1 MVILVP
7 DDNQC
12 TYWELDD
19 ETADVVCAGHPVL
32 FLLWLCRDC
41 VHGCHSVP
49 WTSAG
54 WGLLDSLKI
63 IFGNLLTVS
72 ASGRNIPVSDN

>member
-1 MVILVP
+1 MVP

-12 TYWELDD
+12 TYWELANAIDH
-19 ETADVVCAGHPVL
+19 VVCGGHPVL
-32 FLLWLCRDC
+32 FLWLCRDC
-41 VHGCHSVP
+41 VHGCYCVP

-54 WGLLDSLKI
+54 WDLLDSLKI
-63 IFGNLLTVS
+63 ISGNLLTVS

>member
-1 MVILVP
+1 MVNSGT

-19 ETADVVCAGHPVL
+19 ETADVLCWGCPVL
-32 FLLWLCRDC
+32 FLWLCRDC
-41 VHGCHSVP
+41 VHGCDSVP
-49 WTSAG
+49 WPSAG
-54 WGLLDSLKI
+54 WGLLDTLKI
-63 IFGNLLTVS
+63 ILGNLLTDS